1 MDPIEAEILAANE
14 AFYRAFRERNVAAM
28 RAIWSTGAPV
38 ACLHPGMAAIHGRD
52 AVLRSFQGILGHP
65 NAPKLVATEARVQ
78 QLGEAAFVICYEGEE
93 GQAARLVATNVFVL
107 EEGKWRMVHHQAGP
121 LGPGAA
127 PKKAPE
133 PKKDPEDPH
142 RIN

>member
-1 MDPIEAEILAANE
+1 MDPTESAILAANE

-28 RAIWSTGAPV
+28 RALWSTSAPV
-38 ACLHPGMAAIHGRD
+38 TCLHPGMAAIHGRD

-65 NAPKLVATEARVQ
+65 NAPKLVATEARVKL
-78 QLGEAAFVICYEGEE
+78 LGTTAYVVCYEGEE
-93 GQAARLVATNVFVL
+93 AQPARLVATNVFVL
-107 EEGKWRMVHHQAGP
+107 EEGAWRLVVHQAGP
-121 LGPGAA
+121 LGQGAV

-142 RIN
+142 RLN